1 MQGEV
6 DPPFHLRNSTIKE
19 AADSTGLFARFPG
32 SLVKEAF
39 CQIKSFLYL
48 ILQ

>member
-1 MQGEV
+1 MQGEA